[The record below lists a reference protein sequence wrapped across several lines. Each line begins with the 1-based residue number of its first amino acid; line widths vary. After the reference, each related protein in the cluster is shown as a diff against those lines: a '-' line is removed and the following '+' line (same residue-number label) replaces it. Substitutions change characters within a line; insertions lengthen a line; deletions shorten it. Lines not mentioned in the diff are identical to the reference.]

1 MSCRQSEPV
10 ALCDVSLLIT
20 QTFFHFI
27 YIVFLHVAKWKS
39 ADIKVGRHC
48 PSSGRSRSLKYLWAR
63 LPKRPWHP
71 FMLTWHQQPLRHDD
85 ANRVRV
91 HLYIKRCAASR
102 SFSAEFEGC
111 TLTNTSTPRADW
123 MCRWKRLLN
132 PAAAAGWCFNRPH
145 AVTHEAVRQDTW
157 ILILTTL
164 MDF

>member
-27 YIVFLHVAKWKS
+27 YLVFLHVAKWKS

-71 FMLTWHQQPLRHDD
+71 FMLTWHQQPLRHGD
-85 ANRVRV
+85 ANPQ
-91 HLYIKRCAASR
+91 RCARASLHKALR
-102 SFSAEFEGC
+102 C
-111 TLTNTSTPRADW
+111 ITLIF
-123 MCRWKRLLN
+123 CRIWRLHFDKHLDAPCRLN
-132 PAAAAGWCFNRPH
+132 VQVKVSLESSSSSGLMFQQASCCY
-145 AVTHEAVRQDTW
+145 TW
-157 ILILTTL
+157 SC
-164 MDF
+164 